1 MDFPRLASQ
10 SDDPNFCR
18 EFQSRHFF
26 TFCSHIHVQDLI
38 LLMPVSYNPV
48 LVRVLG
54 KIVSY
59 YQETL
64 LPVVGVCLY
73 RLPSDRPSAMKLIC
87 RLQSPLRHTGD
98 PTSSNYELRS
108 LRSSRAPA
116 GFLSNYATFR
126 PILAGI
132 RLQTVAEVGHVSG
145 TRWIG
150 VSGSCGLSLQWP
162 IRRVLLDA
170 LAMDDGGASGVGPDQ
185 EGKGRPAVVSIDA
198 DGSQKP
204 FSASVN

>member
-1 MDFPRLASQ
+1 MTSAPF
-10 SDDPNFCR
+10 
-18 EFQSRHFF
+18 
-26 TFCSHIHVQDLI
+26 DLRAPQ
-38 LLMPVSYNPV
+38 PVSYRTCRNF
-48 LVRVLG
+48 
-54 KIVSY
+54 
-59 YQETL
+59 
-64 LPVVGVCLY
+64 
-73 RLPSDRPSAMKLIC
+73 PSNFGRDTFA
-87 RLQSPLRHTGD
+87 D
-98 PTSSNYELRS
+98 SSL
-108 LRSSRAPA
+108 
-116 GFLSNYATFR
+116 
-126 PILAGI
+126 
-132 RLQTVAEVGHVSG
+132 EVGYVSS